1 METYV
6 DIVVDNSEQN
16 TKYNTKYSTRRIDVS
31 FLVMA
36 ESSGEKRFELTLEK
50 GRSEIDDK
58 LKESNVKGYDSQN
71 QCGRGVVG
79 LLCSGRAG

>member
-31 FLVMA
+31 FLAMA

-58 LKESNVKGYDSQN
+58 SNVKGYDSQN

>member
-6 DIVVDNSEQN
+6 DIVVDNSEQ
-16 TKYNTKYSTRRIDVS
+16 NTKYSTRRIDVS

-50 GRSEIDDK
+50 RRSEIDDK

>member
-16 TKYNTKYSTRRIDVS
+16 TKYNTRRIDVS

-50 GRSEIDDK
+50 RRSEIDDK

>member
-16 TKYNTKYSTRRIDVS
+16 TKYSTRRIDVS
-31 FLVMA
+31 FLAMA